1 MAKKLQLRRG
11 TTSQHSSFT
20 GAVGEVTVDTDKDT
34 LVVHDG
40 STAGGFPVIGEK
52 GGTLTD
58 ALTGVSFNTTMDTNT
73 VDGFYIKNSNNA
85 TIGSVTSSQ
94 GVNSTTTSFTGND
107 FVNLTSDSNQVSINS
122 DSHTSAE
129 FFGGGQVK
137 LYYDGHKSLETTST
151 GISIHPLWSDGPGG
165 RVTLYEGGSS
175 ATNYISFRP
184 PNTLSAD
191 TNYILPSADGSADEV
206 LITDG
211 SGTLSWGSASSGAT
225 GGGTD
230 KIFVEN
236 EQTVTTSY
244 TLSTNKNAHSVGPLS
259 INNNIV
265 VTIPA
270 NSTWLVS

>member
-20 GAVGEVTVDTDKDT
+20 GAVGEVTVDTDKDA

-58 ALTGVSFNTTMDTNT
+58 ALTGVSFNATMDANT

-85 TIGSVTSSQ
+85 TIASITSNQ
-94 GVNSTTTSFTGND
+94 GVNSTTTSFSGDD
-107 FVNLTSDSNQVSINS
+107 FVSLTSDNNTVAINS
-122 DSHTSAE
+122 NGHESAV
-129 FFGGGQVK
+129 FSGGSNVE
-137 LYYDGHKSLETTST
+137 LAYDGHRAFKTTST

-165 RVTLYEGGSS
+165 RITIYEGGAS
-175 ATNYISFRP
+175 AANYISIRS
-184 PNTLSAD
+184 PNSLTANTD
-191 TNYILPSADGSADEV
+191 YVLPSADGSADEF
-206 LITDG
+206 LTTDG
-211 SGTLSWGSASSGAT
+211 SGALSWSSASSGAT
-225 GGGTD
+225 GGGND

-236 EQTVTTSY
+236 DQTVTSSY
-244 TLSTNKNAHSVGPLS
+244 TLGTNKHAHSVGPIS
-259 INNNIV
+259 INNNVV

-270 NSTWLVS
+270 NATWLVS